1 MRFSSISSGRSFY
14 APSFFVGFCLG
25 GSGLDWVED
34 YYMVVF
40 FLARAAS
47 LGPSSTRS
55 VPLPDMRTLTKR
67 LVRDAETM
75 DATSGARAS

>member
-34 YYMVVF
+34 YYMVF
-40 FLARAAS
+40 FWRAPQVWAPVRLALCRCQ
-47 LGPSSTRS
+47 T
-55 VPLPDMRTLTKR
+55 
-67 LVRDAETM
+67 
-75 DATSGARAS
+75 